1 MKRHAPAIGLDPSLR
16 GALALLSNGRV
27 LVIDS
32 FRSVRCGCATGD
44 ITVAWRREQ
53 PVGDFV
59 ELGPLEGIRV
69 FARRGLLGL
78 LSVAEPSLSQGNRL
92 LRTRLVVSL
101 GRPELWIDYLDRP
114 ALFQGA
120 PLAGG

>member
-1 MKRHAPAIGLDPSLR
+1 MNRPAPAIGLDPSLR
-16 GALALLSNGRV
+16 GALAPLSDGRL

-32 FRSVRCGCATGD
+32 FRNVRCGCATGD
-44 ITVAWRREQ
+44 ITVAWRQEP

-59 ELGPLEGIRV
+59 ELGPLEGVRL

-78 LSVAEPSLSQGNRL
+78 LAVAEPTLSQAGRL
-92 LRTRLVVSL
+92 FRTRLVVSL

-114 ALFQGA
+114 GRFQGA
-120 PLAGG
+120 PLAGR

>member
-16 GALALLSNGRV
+16 GALAPLSNGRV

-32 FRSVRCGCATGD
+32 FRNVRCGCATGD

-59 ELGPLEGIRV
+59 ELG
-69 FARRGLLGL
+69 
-78 LSVAEPSLSQGNRL
+78 LSKGSGYSRAAVSWGCFPSLN
-92 LRTRLVVSL
+92 
-101 GRPELWIDYLDRP
+101 P
-114 ALFQGA
+114 A
-120 PLAGG
+120 